1 MELVVKTS
9 KMELVVKI
17 VNGFKR
23 FPANIYLFNVN
34 NRSTRKTK
42 LSPKSWTGT
51 TIGFESGTF
60 RFSGWGDIT
69 LSFSQKLLTEITSQP
84 TKNSSFW
91 EIKYFKPKAQAILE
105 TGVPQ
110 KIYPKNFIKF
120 AWNIMMVFV
129 FNWNCIFSRHLP
141 AQIYQ

>member
-23 FPANIYLFNVN
+23 FPANIHLFKVN

-42 LSPKSWTGT
+42 LSHKSWPGT
-51 TIGFESGTF
+51 TIGFESGNF

-84 TKNSSFW
+84 PNNCSFW
-91 EIKYFKPKAQAILE
+91 EIKYFKLNARAILE

-110 KIYPKNFIKF
+110 KIYPKSFIKF